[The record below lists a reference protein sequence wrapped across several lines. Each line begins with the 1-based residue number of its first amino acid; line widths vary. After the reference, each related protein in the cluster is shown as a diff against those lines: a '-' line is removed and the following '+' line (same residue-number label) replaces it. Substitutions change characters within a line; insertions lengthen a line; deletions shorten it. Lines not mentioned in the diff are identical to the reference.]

1 LDESISPSSG
11 YGLFMERDNHKD
23 IEMIQLNIITL
34 TNLMYLFLGDFIKKN
49 NGKILNVSSSAS
61 LMPGPLQAVYFATK
75 AYVKSLSNAVAREL
89 SDSNITITNLMPDLP
104 ILVFSLFTDARNLPS
119 QFTIIYYTFMSEIK
133 NVI

>member
-1 LDESISPSSG
+1 
-11 YGLFMERDNHKD
+11 MERDNHKD